1 MPHARRRRPQEA
13 RYRRYGARDVEG
25 SLDNSQPH
33 LGSYR
38 ALQGVTWGLSGRLPW
53 APCDP
58 LRVPLL
64 LLGLLAGTALGV
76 FLGSLFA
83 VNARQR
89 GEEDAN
95 ELADAMERD
104 DPADPPSG

>member
-1 MPHARRRRPQEA
+1 M
-13 RYRRYGARDVEG
+13 
-25 SLDNSQPH
+25 
-33 LGSYR
+33 
-38 ALQGVTWGLSGRLPW
+38 W
-53 APCDP
+53 
-58 LRVPLL
+58 VPLL